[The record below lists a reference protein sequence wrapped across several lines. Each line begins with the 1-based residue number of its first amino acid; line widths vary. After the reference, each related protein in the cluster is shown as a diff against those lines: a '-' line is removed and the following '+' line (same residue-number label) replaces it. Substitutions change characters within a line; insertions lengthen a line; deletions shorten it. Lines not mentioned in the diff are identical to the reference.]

1 MNWHQVTEWGRS
13 EVVRLSRSG
22 TPEELMRTARL
33 FKVCRL
39 MVGAVEYGGRHQ
51 GNAQGESEC
60 AEVDALAVALQKVSR
75 RRLRVV
81 FRDWLR
87 YEQNSR
93 FKKAV

>member
-60 AEVDALAVALQKVSR
+60 AEVDALAVALRFLDADCGLS
-75 RRLRVV
+75 
-81 FRDWLR
+81 FRDWIR
-87 YEQNSR
+87 YEQDSR
-93 FKKAV
+93 FRGPA